1 MPSLDAKAT
10 ADLAPAQRGLLR
22 MVSATFR
29 EILRSHCHR
38 PAHGAVASDRAA
50 WSSDDGELTQILPVD
65 QRPDRHR
72 VVSLAV
78 VRGSP
83 V

>member
-1 MPSLDAKAT
+1 M
-10 ADLAPAQRGLLR
+10 
-22 MVSATFR
+22 
-29 EILRSHCHR
+29 
-38 PAHGAVASDRAA
+38 ASDRAG
-50 WSSDDGELTQILPVD
+50 WFSDDGELTQILPVD

-83 V
+83 A